1 MPADMKA
8 RIAAAAARLVFEKN
22 VKKLTVTDIVAEC
35 QITRPTFYYHF
46 EDIPALLRWI
56 LETDG
61 AMLLKQTLEQETPEQ
76 GLCYLLRMAIHAA
89 PYIKKGIQTNYG
101 EEIRTLLAQFCYDF
115 FERVVERNNLYGDY
129 PVRDQKLFL
138 RYHTCAVVG
147 MLQEWT
153 DEDTQHLEEIVHKM
167 ILIMNGDIRPRSIE
181 ATK

>member
-1 MPADMKA
+1 MPTEMKA

-35 QITRPTFYYHF
+35 QITRQTFYYHF

-61 AMLLKQTLEQETPEQ
+61 TLLLKQTLEQETPEQ

-101 EEIRTLLAQFCYDF
+101 EEIRTLLAQSFYQF
-115 FERVVERNNLYGDY
+115 LEEVVEKEDLYADY
-129 PVRDQKLFL
+129 PMRDQKLFL
-138 RYHTCAVVG
+138 RYHTCAVIG

-167 ILIMNGDIRPRSIE
+167 ILMMNGDIRPRSIE